1 MRIRKLLICREPRNE
16 IEKGLKRMYLKRVQE
31 MFKRTL
37 SMESIFNVF
46 DEVFHGLSQ
55 ASLVSENLYSF
66 YESLLTI
73 TSYYQHSQAGRG
85 SLVAKLLEELGTK
98 DIMEFEFALIKLPQ
112 LLGQSIKLEESE
124 PIKQKFDIV
133 NKSNDN
139 LAFCELK
146 MKVYSGCTAGRIELM
161 EKFNK
166 FTKLI
171 IENQSFR
178 NCIKNAGIKNV
189 FLIGGILFDIQGEP
203 ATTQKD
209 EEWGICYNGLLRGKN
224 DIIKTLKDKNVQ
236 HNIIDEEK
244 IPEKAFLIKFIVD
257 GIQVNII
264 AVYGNEVIKSLFVGR
279 QKYDIE
285 HFKKQLEEMLY
296 DDLWLGQIITMSERA
311 LLDQNFKKNKN
322 LNNYVISILKNNEIL
337 SEVKKFQLSR
347 NNKTLEEIID
357 RIIEMIKK
365 YDKNLL
371 NISPTLAEIIIKSSG
386 EDYYNIRDYVA
397 DIVQFLS
404 CKEVV
409 NILQMENREGWH
421 GVAPTKEE
429 AKQAITEI
437 ENG

>member
-1 MRIRKLLICREPRNE
+1 MRIRKLLICTEPRNE
-16 IEKGLKRMYLKRVQE
+16 IEAGLKRMYLKRVQE

-37 SMESIFNVF
+37 NMESIFNIF
-46 DEVFHGLSQ
+46 DEIFHGLSQ
-55 ASLVSENLYSF
+55 ASVVSENLYSF

-85 SLVAKLLEELGTK
+85 NLVAKLLEDLGTSEK
-98 DIMEFEFALIKLPQ
+98 MEFEFALMKLPQ
-112 LLGQSIKLEESE
+112 LLEQTIKLEESQLT
-124 PIKQKFDIV
+124 KQRFDIV

-139 LAFCELK
+139 LALCELK

-178 NCIKNAGIKNV
+178 NCIKNANIKNV

-209 EEWGICYNGLLRGKN
+209 EEWGLCFNGLLRGKN

-236 HNIIDEEK
+236 YKIDDEK
-244 IPEKAFLIKFIVD
+244 RPEKAFLIEFVID
-257 GIQVNII
+257 GIKVNII
-264 AVYGNEVIKSLFVGR
+264 AVYGNEVIKTLFVGK
-279 QKYDIE
+279 QKYGIE

-296 DDLWLGQIITMSERA
+296 DDLWLGQIITISERA
-311 LLDQNFKKNKN
+311 MLDQNFKKNKH
-322 LNNYVISILKNNEIL
+322 LNNYVTSILKNNEML
-337 SEVKKFQLSR
+337 SEVNKFRLSR
-347 NNKTLEEIID
+347 NINTLKEVTLKIINIVKD
-357 RIIEMIKK
+357 

-371 NISPTLAEIIIKSSG
+371 EIRPTPAEIIIKSSEEG
-386 EDYYNIRDYVA
+386 YDIKDYVA

-404 CKEVV
+404 CKDVI
-409 NILQMENREGWH
+409 NILQ
-421 GVAPTKEE
+421 
-429 AKQAITEI
+429 
-437 ENG
+437 

>member
-1 MRIRKLLICREPRNE
+1 MQIRKLLICTEPRNE

-37 SMESIFNVF
+37 NMESIFNIF

-85 SLVAKLLEELGTK
+85 SLVAKLLEELGTSDK
-98 DIMEFEFALIKLPQ
+98 MEFEFVLMKLPQ
-112 LLGQSIKLEESE
+112 WLGQTSKLEESE
-124 PIKQKFDIV
+124 LTKQKFDIV
-133 NKSNDN
+133 NKSKDN

-146 MKVYSGCTAGRIELM
+146 MKVYSGCTAGRVELM

-171 IENQSFR
+171 IGNQSFR

-189 FLIGGILFDIQGEP
+189 FLIGGILFDIQGKP

-236 HNIIDEEK
+236 HSIDEEK
-244 IPEKAFLIKFIVD
+244 LPEKAFLIEFIID

-285 HFKKQLEEMLY
+285 HFKKQLEKMLY
-296 DDLWLGQIITMSERA
+296 DNLWLGQIITMSERA
-311 LLDQNFKKNKN
+311 VLDQNFKKNKN
-322 LNNYVISILKNNEIL
+322 LNNYITSILKNDKMLLEIDKFRL
-337 SEVKKFQLSR
+337 SK
-347 NNKTLEEIID
+347 NNKKLEEVTLK
-357 RIIEMIKK
+357 IIEMIKN

-371 NISPTLAEIIIKSSG
+371 AITPLSAEVIIKSAG
-386 EDYYNIRDYVA
+386 EDYNIKDYVG
-397 DIVQFLS
+397 DIIQFLS
-404 CKEVV
+404 CKDVTNV
-409 NILQMENREGWH
+409 LQ
-421 GVAPTKEE
+421 
-429 AKQAITEI
+429 
-437 ENG
+437 

>member
-1 MRIRKLLICREPRNE
+1 MRIRKLLICAEPRNE

-37 SMESIFNVF
+37 SMESIFNIF

-85 SLVAKLLEELGTK
+85 SLVAKLLEELGTTEK
-98 DIMEFEFALIKLPQ
+98 MEFEFALMKLPQ
-112 LLGQSIKLEESE
+112 WLGQTVKLEESE
-124 PIKQKFDIV
+124 LTKQKFDIV
-133 NKSNDN
+133 NKSKDN

-146 MKVYSGCTAGRIELM
+146 MKVYSGCTAGRVELM

-209 EEWGICYNGLLRGKN
+209 EEWGICYNGLIRGKN

-236 HNIIDEEK
+236 YTIDEK
-244 IPEKAFLIKFIVD
+244 KLPEKAFLIEFEVD
-257 GIQVNII
+257 GIKVNVV
-264 AVYGNEVIKSLFVGR
+264 AVYGNEVIKSIFVGK

-285 HFKKQLEEMLY
+285 HFKEQLEEMLY

-311 LLDQNFKKNKN
+311 VLDQNFKKNKN

-347 NNKTLEEIID
+347 NNKTLEEVTD
-357 RIIEMIKK
+357 RIIERIKK

-371 NISPTLAEIIIKSSG
+371 DIQPIPAEIIIKSSG
-386 EDYYNIRDYVA
+386 EDYNIRDYVG
-397 DIVQFLS
+397 DIIQFLS
-404 CKEVV
+404 SKDVINV
-409 NILQMENREGWH
+409 LQ
-421 GVAPTKEE
+421 
-429 AKQAITEI
+429 
-437 ENG
+437 

>member
-1 MRIRKLLICREPRNE
+1 MKNMRIRKLLICTEPRNE
-16 IEKGLKRMYLKRVQE
+16 IEAGLKRMYLKRVQE

-37 SMESIFNVF
+37 SMESIFNIF

-85 SLVAKLLEELGTK
+85 SLVAKLLEELGTSEK
-98 DIMEFEFALIKLPQ
+98 MEFEFALMKLPQ
-112 LLGQSIKLEESE
+112 LLGVKVNLEESE
-124 PIKQKFDIV
+124 LTKQKLDIV
-133 NKSNDN
+133 NKSKDN

-146 MKVYSGCTAGRIELM
+146 MKVYSGCTAGRVELM

-171 IENQSFR
+171 IGNQSFR
-178 NCIKNAGIKNV
+178 NCIKNAGIRNV

-236 HNIIDEEK
+236 YKVDEEK
-244 IPEKAFLIKFIVD
+244 LPEKAFLIEFVVD
-257 GIQVNII
+257 SIKVNII
-264 AVYGNEVIKSLFVGR
+264 AVYGNEVIQRLFIGK

-285 HFKKQLEEMLY
+285 HFKKQLEGMLY
-296 DDLWLGQIITMSERA
+296 DDLWLGQMITMSERA
-311 LLDQNFKKNKN
+311 VLDQNFKKNKK
-322 LNNYVISILKNNEIL
+322 LNNYTLSILKNSGML
-337 SEVKKFQLSR
+337 KEVNKFRLNR
-347 NNKTLEEIID
+347 NNKTLED
-357 RIIEMIKK
+357 ATLRIIGMIKD

-371 NISPTLAEIIIKSSG
+371 EIRPTPAEVIIKSSG
-386 EDYYNIRDYVA
+386 EDYDIDDYVA

-404 CKEVV
+404 CKEIINV
-409 NILQMENREGWH
+409 LQ
-421 GVAPTKEE
+421 
-429 AKQAITEI
+429 
-437 ENG
+437 

>member
-1 MRIRKLLICREPRNE
+1 MKNMRIRKLLICTEPRNE
-16 IEKGLKRMYLKRVQE
+16 IEAGLKRMYLKRVQE

-37 SMESIFNVF
+37 SMESIFNIF

-55 ASLVSENLYSF
+55 ASVVSENLYSF

-85 SLVAKLLEELGTK
+85 SLVAKLLEELGTSEK
-98 DIMEFEFALIKLPQ
+98 MEFEFALMKLPQ
-112 LLGQSIKLEESE
+112 LLGVKVNLEEPE
-124 PIKQKFDIV
+124 LTKQKFDIV
-133 NKSNDN
+133 NKSKDN

-146 MKVYSGCTAGRIELM
+146 MKVYSGCTAGRVELM

-171 IENQSFR
+171 IGNQSFR
-178 NCIKNAGIKNV
+178 NCIKNAGIRNV

-236 HNIIDEEK
+236 YKVDEEK
-244 IPEKAFLIKFIVD
+244 LPEKAFLIEFVVD
-257 GIQVNII
+257 SIKVNII
-264 AVYGNEVIKSLFVGR
+264 AVYGNEVIQRLFIGK

-285 HFKKQLEEMLY
+285 HFKKQLEGMLY
-296 DDLWLGQIITMSERA
+296 DDLWLGQMITMSERA
-311 LLDQNFKKNKN
+311 VLDQNFKKNKK
-322 LNNYVISILKNNEIL
+322 LNNYTLSILKN
-337 SEVKKFQLSR
+337 SEMLKEVNKFRLNR
-347 NNKTLEEIID
+347 NNKTLED
-357 RIIEMIKK
+357 VTLRIIGMIKD

-371 NISPTLAEIIIKSSG
+371 EIRPTPAEVIIKSSG
-386 EDYYNIRDYVA
+386 EDYDIDDYVA

-404 CKEVV
+404 CKEIINV
-409 NILQMENREGWH
+409 LQ
-421 GVAPTKEE
+421 
-429 AKQAITEI
+429 
-437 ENG
+437 

>member
-1 MRIRKLLICREPRNE
+1 MKNMRLRKLLICTDPRSE
-16 IEKGLKRMYLKRVQE
+16 IEAGLKRMYLKRVQE

-37 SMESIFNVF
+37 SMESIFNIF

-85 SLVAKLLEELGTK
+85 SLVAKILEDLGTTEK
-98 DIMEFEFALIKLPQ
+98 MEFEFALMKLPRW
-112 LLGQSIKLEESE
+112 LGQTIKLEESE
-124 PIKQKFDIV
+124 LTKQKFDIV
-133 NKSNDN
+133 NKSKDN
-139 LAFCELK
+139 LSFCELK
-146 MKVYSGCTAGRIELM
+146 MKVYSGCTAGRVELM

-171 IENQSFR
+171 IGNQSFR
-178 NCIKNAGIKNV
+178 NCIKNAGIRNV

-236 HNIIDEEK
+236 HDIDEEK
-244 IPEKAFLIKFIVD
+244 LPEKAFLIEFVVD
-257 GIQVNII
+257 SIKVNII

-296 DDLWLGQIITMSERA
+296 DDLWLGQIVTMSERA
-311 LLDQNFKKNKN
+311 VLDQNFKKNKN

-337 SEVKKFQLSR
+337 SETKRFQLNR
-347 NNKTLEEIID
+347 NIRTLEEVTDRTIGII
-357 RIIEMIKK
+357 KQ

-371 NISPTLAEIIIKSSG
+371 DIRPTPAEIIIKSSG
-386 EDYYNIRDYVA
+386 EDYNIKDYVA
-397 DIVQFLS
+397 DIIQFLS

-409 NILQMENREGWH
+409 NILQ
-421 GVAPTKEE
+421 
-429 AKQAITEI
+429 
-437 ENG
+437 

>member
-1 MRIRKLLICREPRNE
+1 MRLRKLLICRKPRNE
-16 IEKGLKRMYLKRVQE
+16 IETGLKRMYLKRVQE

-37 SMESIFNVF
+37 SMESIFNIF

-85 SLVAKLLEELGTK
+85 SLVAKLLEELGISEK
-98 DIMEFEFALIKLPQ
+98 MEFEFALMKLPKW
-112 LLGQSIKLEESE
+112 LGQNIKLEESE
-124 PIKQKFDIV
+124 LTKQKFDIV
-133 NKSNDN
+133 NKNNNN

-146 MKVYSGCTAGRIELM
+146 MKVYSGCTAGRVELM

-171 IENQSFR
+171 IRNQNFR
-178 NCIKNAGIKNV
+178 NCIENAGIRNV

-203 ATTQKD
+203 ATTKKD
-209 EEWGICYNGLLRGKN
+209 EEWGICYNGLVRGKN
-224 DIIKTLKDKNVQ
+224 DIIKTLKDKNIE
-236 HNIIDEEK
+236 HKIYEEK
-244 IPEKAFLIKFIVD
+244 LPEKAFHIEFVIER
-257 GIQVNII
+257 IQVNII
-264 AVYGNEVIKSLFVGR
+264 AVYGNEVIKSLFVGK
-279 QKYDIE
+279 QKYDIK

-311 LLDQNFKKNKN
+311 VLDQNFKKNKN

-347 NNKTLEEIID
+347 NNRTLEEVTD
-357 RIIEMIKK
+357 RVIEMIKQ

-371 NISPTLAEIIIKSSG
+371 DISPTPAEIIIKSSG
-386 EDYYNIRDYVA
+386 EDYNIRDYVA
-397 DIVQFLS
+397 DIIQFLS
-404 CKEVV
+404 CNEVV
-409 NILQMENREGWH
+409 KVL
-421 GVAPTKEE
+421 
-429 AKQAITEI
+429 
-437 ENG
+437 

>member
-1 MRIRKLLICREPRNE
+1 MKNMRIRKLLICTEPRNE
-16 IEKGLKRMYLKRVQE
+16 IEAGLKRMYLKRVQE

-37 SMESIFNVF
+37 SMESIFNIF

-85 SLVAKLLEELGTK
+85 SLVAKLLEELGTSEK
-98 DIMEFEFALIKLPQ
+98 MEFEFALMKLPQ
-112 LLGQSIKLEESE
+112 LLGVKVNLEESQLT
-124 PIKQKFDIV
+124 KQKFDIV
-133 NKSNDN
+133 NKSKDN

-146 MKVYSGCTAGRIELM
+146 MKVYSGCTAGRVELM

-171 IENQSFR
+171 IGNQSFR
-178 NCIKNAGIKNV
+178 NCIKNAGIRNV

-236 HNIIDEEK
+236 YKVDEEK
-244 IPEKAFLIKFIVD
+244 LPEKAFLIEFVVD
-257 GIQVNII
+257 SIKVNII
-264 AVYGNEVIKSLFVGR
+264 AVYGNEVIQRLFIGK

-285 HFKKQLEEMLY
+285 HFKKQLEGMLY
-296 DDLWLGQIITMSERA
+296 DDLWLGQMITMSERA
-311 LLDQNFKKNKN
+311 VLDQNFKKNKK
-322 LNNYVISILKNNEIL
+322 LNNYTLSILKNSGML
-337 SEVKKFQLSR
+337 KEVNKFRLNR
-347 NNKTLEEIID
+347 NNKTLED
-357 RIIEMIKK
+357 ATLRIIGMIKD

-371 NISPTLAEIIIKSSG
+371 EIRPTPAEVIIKSSG
-386 EDYYNIRDYVA
+386 EDYDIDDYVA

-404 CKEVV
+404 CKEIINV
-409 NILQMENREGWH
+409 LQ
-421 GVAPTKEE
+421 
-429 AKQAITEI
+429 
-437 ENG
+437 